1 MANITICG
9 SIAFYEHMIR
19 AQQEL
24 EQQGHTIKL
33 PPAEIKDENG
43 NMIPVTQYYTLRK
56 ADHTED
62 WLWERKNEAMHAHF
76 QKVAWSDAI
85 LVLNYDKNGIAGYV
99 GANTLL
105 EMGLAMHLGKKIYL
119 LNPIPEIAYK
129 EEILGMHPFVV
140 HGDLGKIN

>member
-24 EQQGHTIKL
+24 EQHGHTVKL
-33 PPAEIKDENG
+33 PPAEIKDEKG
-43 NMIPVTQYYTLRK
+43 NMIPVTAYYALRK
-56 ADHTED
+56 ADTPQD
-62 WLWERKNEAMHAHF
+62 WIWTRKKEAMHAHF
-76 QKVAWSDAI
+76 NKVAWSDAI
-85 LVLNYDKNGIAGYV
+85 LVLNYEKNGIAGYI

-105 EMGLAMHLGKKIYL
+105 EMGLAMHLGKNIYL

-129 EEILGMHPFVV
+129 EEILAMHPEVIK
-140 HGDLGKIN
+140 GDLTKI